1 MLSFLSLGLLA
12 VPAAHATGFSF
23 FARDDASTT
32 SNSTNGTIDM
42 VSAAWYTGWHNESL
56 PLANV
61 TWDKYTHVF
70 YSFA

>member
-1 MLSFLSLGLLA
+1 
-12 VPAAHATGFSF
+12 
-23 FARDDASTT
+23 
-32 SNSTNGTIDM
+32 M